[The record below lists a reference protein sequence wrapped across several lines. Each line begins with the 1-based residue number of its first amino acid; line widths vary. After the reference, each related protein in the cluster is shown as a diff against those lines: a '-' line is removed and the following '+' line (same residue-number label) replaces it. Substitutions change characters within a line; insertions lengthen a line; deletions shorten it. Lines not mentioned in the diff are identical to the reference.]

1 VLFPSLLSRLPH
13 QQVQIDG
20 PECNT
25 PGVEMVKSS
34 GFQEVFGCARMAFG
48 PPLPRPLQNI
58 FGVTTFELG

>member
-1 VLFPSLLSRLPH
+1 MLLESLLGRLPQ
-13 QQVQIDG
+13 QQVQIDV
-20 PECNT
+20 PECNA
-25 PGVEMVKSS
+25 PGLEMVKRH